1 MLTEISCSK
10 FKNQCIRF
18 HSGLNT
24 ILGDNF
30 ASNSIGKST
39 FLLIIDFAFGG
50 ETYCQ
55 NKNNDI
61 IKNIGHHS
69 INWKFMFSGESYY
82 FSRNTEFP
90 SHIDICN
97 ERYIT
102 IQTITDEEYRD
113 FLLRQYEIN
122 YPGCKFRNFI
132 GLFSRIYGKDNTN
145 ERDPLADY
153 PNEKN
158 VDKVNRLIKIFGHYA
173 FIEELIKNKKG
184 AEDRLTAYQNA
195 QKHDFIQKVSS
206 QKEYKSIEAQID
218 NLNTE
223 SRFLREQILNKTY
236 DLTTEQY
243 NFIANLKEQL
253 NKLRLEKRRINAVI
267 RKLENNLEHLD
278 NSFDSEINELK
289 EFFPNANFEEISKI
303 QEFHTNLQSVL
314 RSEIKSEIDKH
325 KAQIDAIEASESKL
339 TLQISEVISRKDA
352 GDISLDQLIDIHQ
365 KIDALTSGKNS
376 YNDLKALRDDKKL
389 ANERYETEVNSIL
402 SSIQERINSQL
413 VIYNEQIYKD
423 QYPPRL
429 LLEPKKYTY
438 GTHDDH
444 GTGSQYKNLILLD
457 LAVLNL
463 TKLPILIHDSLLW
476 KNIAKPAIEKI
487 IEIYTSFSD
496 RQIFVAFDKVIEYND
511 DTQKSIKDSSVLEL
525 YSGGGELFG
534 RSWNKKE

>member
-1 MLTEISCSK
+1 MLTEIICSK
-10 FKNQCIRF
+10 FKNQCIQF

-24 ILGDNF
+24 ILGDDS

-55 NKNNDI
+55 NQNNDI
-61 IKNIGHHS
+61 IKNVGHHN
-69 INWKFMFSGESYY
+69 INWGFMFSGESYY

-90 SHIDICN
+90 SQIDICN
-97 ERYIT
+97 ERYVS
-102 IQTITDEEYRD
+102 IQTITVEEYRD

-122 YPGCKFRNFI
+122 YPGCTFRNYI
-132 GLFSRIYGKDNTN
+132 GLFSRIYGKNNTN

-184 AEDRLTAYQNA
+184 VEERLTAYRNA
-195 QKHDFIQKVSS
+195 QKYDFIQNVSS
-206 QKEYKSIEAQID
+206 KKEFKNIETQID
-218 NLNTE
+218 DLNTE

-243 NFIANLKEQL
+243 NFIANLKEQV

-267 RKLENNLEHLD
+267 KKLENNLEHLD
-278 NSFDSEINELK
+278 TSFDSEINELK
-289 EFFPNANFEEISKI
+289 VFFPDANLEEVSKI

-314 RSEIKSEIDKH
+314 RSEIKSEIDRH

-339 TLQISEVISRKDA
+339 TSQISEVIARKDA

-376 YNDLKALRDDKKL
+376 YTNLEALKGDKKL
-389 ANERYETEVNSIL
+389 ANQRYETEVNSIL

-413 VIYNEQIYKD
+413 VIYNEQIYED
-423 QYPPRL
+423 QYPPKL

-438 GTHDDH
+438 GTYDDH

-457 LAVLNL
+457 LTILNL

-487 IEIYTSFSD
+487 IDIYTSFDD
-496 RQIFVAFDKVIEYND
+496 RQIFVAFDKVIEYNE
-511 DTQKSIKDSSVLEL
+511 DTQKAIKGSSVLEL

-534 RSWNKKE
+534 RSWNKRR